1 MAANLIWLQFPGG
14 GERLNNS
21 LSLAAVE
28 EAGGEEDDGDH
39 EGEAGVE
46 QVAHAQAEERV
57 RQPRCEAH
65 EPDPRCLSHHR
76 SCSGEKLRPG

>member
-1 MAANLIWLQFPGG
+1 MQRQRQKQKQMRGFFASLRMTGWDCRVISLF
-14 GERLNNS
+14 E

-46 QVAHAQAEERV
+46 QVAHA
-57 RQPRCEAH
+57 
-65 EPDPRCLSHHR
+65 
-76 SCSGEKLRPG
+76 